1 MGCAA
6 AASEVRAQQMKKWIA
21 GARLPTLPAA
31 IVPVLVGTA
40 AAGEPYRFDRALL
53 AVIVALGI
61 QIGCN
66 YANDYSD
73 GIRGT
78 DKHRTGPMRLVAS
91 GAATPAAVLRAAIIS
106 FAFAAAVGIWL
117 SLQVD
122 PRLIAVGF
130 ASIAAA
136 WLYTGGPKPYGY
148 FGYGE
153 AICFVFFGL
162 VGTLGSTYV
171 QHGSFTLISLL
182 ASLAVG
188 SLTTALLVAN
198 NLRDIPGDRA
208 SGKRTLAVK
217 IGDRATRQL
226 YLALLAAAA
235 LATLGIGVS
244 RPVAL
249 IALIAAAAAVR
260 PIAVIRSG
268 ATGKA
273 LVPVLIDTGRMELAF
288 GVLFFVSLSLS

>member
-1 MGCAA
+1 M
-6 AASEVRAQQMKKWIA
+6 RAKTALETMNIWIA

-40 AAGEPYRFDRALL
+40 AAGEPYRLDRAAL
-53 AVIVALGI
+53 AAIVALGI

-91 GAATPAAVLRAAIIS
+91 GAASPAAVLRAAILS
-106 FAFAAAVGIWL
+106 FAVAAVVGIVL
-117 SLQVD
+117 SLQVN
-122 PRLIAVGF
+122 PLLIAVGF

-136 WLYTGGPKPYGY
+136 WFYTGGPRPYGY
-148 FGYGE
+148 SGFGEGV
-153 AICFVFFGL
+153 CFVFFGL

-171 QHGSFTLISLL
+171 QHGSFTLISAL

-188 SLTTALLVAN
+188 SLTTAILVAN
-198 NLRDIPGDRA
+198 NLRDIPGDAA
-208 SGKRTLAVK
+208 SGKHTLAVK
-217 IGDRATRQL
+217 IGDRATRRL

-235 LATLGIGVS
+235 LATVAIGLG

-249 IALIAAAAAVR
+249 VALIAALAAVR
-260 PIAVIRSG
+260 PVLVIRSG

-273 LVPVLIDTGRMELAF
+273 LVPVLVDTGRMELAF
-288 GVLFFVSLSLS
+288 GVLFFVGLSLSQ

>member
-1 MGCAA
+1 
-6 AASEVRAQQMKKWIA
+6 
-21 GARLPTLPAA
+21 
-31 IVPVLVGTA
+31 VPVLVGTA
-40 AAGEPYRFDRALL
+40 AAGGPYRLDRAVL
-53 AVIVALGI
+53 AAIVALGI

-78 DKHRTGPMRLVAS
+78 DQHRTGPMRLVAS
-91 GAATPAAVLRAAIIS
+91 GAASPAAVLRAAIIA
-106 FAFAAAVGIWL
+106 FAVAAAVGIWL

-122 PRLIAVGF
+122 ARLIAVGL

-148 FGYGE
+148 LGYGE
-153 AICFVFFGL
+153 VVCFIFFGL
-162 VGTLGSTYV
+162 IGTLGSTYV

-208 SGKRTLAVK
+208 SGKHTLAVK

-226 YLALLAAAA
+226 YLGLLAFAA
-235 LATLGIGVS
+235 LATLAICVH
-244 RPVAL
+244 RPMALVAL
-249 IALIAAAAAVR
+249 VAAAAAIR
-260 PIAVIRSG
+260 PVHVIRSG
-268 ATGKA
+268 ATGRA

-288 GVLFFVSLSLS
+288 GVLFFLSLTL

>member
-1 MGCAA
+1 
-6 AASEVRAQQMKKWIA
+6 MKKWIA

-40 AAGEPYRFDRALL
+40 AAGEPYRLDRALL
-53 AVIVALGI
+53 AGIVALAI

-78 DKHRTGPMRLVAS
+78 DTNRTGPMRLVAS
-91 GAATPAAVLRAAIIS
+91 GAATPAAVLRAAIV
-106 FAFAAAVGIWL
+106 AFAVAAVAGIWL
-117 SLQVD
+117 SLHVN
-122 PRLIAVGF
+122 PWLIVVGF
-130 ASIAAA
+130 AAIAAA
-136 WLYTGGPKPYGY
+136 WFYTGGPKPYGY
-148 FGYGE
+148 FGLGE
-153 AICFVFFGL
+153 GFCFIFFGL

-171 QHGSFTLISLL
+171 QHGSFTLVSAL

-198 NLRDIPGDRA
+198 NLRDIPGDAA
-208 SGKRTLAVK
+208 SGKNTLAVK
-217 IGDRATRQL
+217 MGDRATRQL

-235 LATLGIGVS
+235 VATLAIGVG

-260 PIAVIRSG
+260 PIHVVRSG

-273 LVPVLIDTGRMELAF
+273 LIPVLVDTGRMELAF
-288 GVLFFVSLSLS
+288 GVLFFVSLSLPR

>member
-1 MGCAA
+1 M
-6 AASEVRAQQMKKWIA
+6 RAKTALETMNIWIA

-40 AAGEPYRFDRALL
+40 AAGEPYRLDRAAL
-53 AVIVALGI
+53 AAIVALGI

-91 GAATPAAVLRAAIIS
+91 GAASPAAVLRAAILS
-106 FAFAAAVGIWL
+106 FAVAAVVGIVL
-117 SLQVD
+117 SLQVN
-122 PRLIAVGF
+122 PLLIAVGF

-136 WLYTGGPKPYGY
+136 WFYTGGPRPYGY
-148 FGYGE
+148 SGFGEGV
-153 AICFVFFGL
+153 CFVFFGL

-171 QHGSFTLISLL
+171 QHGSFTLISAL

-188 SLTTALLVAN
+188 SLTTAILVAN
-198 NLRDIPGDRA
+198 NLRDIPGDAA
-208 SGKRTLAVK
+208 SGKHTLAVK
-217 IGDRATRQL
+217 IGDRATRRL

-235 LATLGIGVS
+235 LATVAIGLG

-249 IALIAAAAAVR
+249 VALIAALAAVR
-260 PIAVIRSG
+260 PVHVIRSG

-273 LVPVLIDTGRMELAF
+273 LVPVLVDTGRMELAF
-288 GVLFFVSLSLS
+288 GVLFFVGLSLSQ